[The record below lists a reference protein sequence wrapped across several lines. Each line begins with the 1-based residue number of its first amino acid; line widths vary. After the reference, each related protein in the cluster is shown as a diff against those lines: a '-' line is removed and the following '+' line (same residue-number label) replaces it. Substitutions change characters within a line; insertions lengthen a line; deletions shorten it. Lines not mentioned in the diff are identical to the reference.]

1 MQTTKTD
8 TSFTV
13 HPVTDN
19 SDVEQFRRLPFR
31 IYHNDPHWIPHLR
44 QDIEE
49 VFDPKQNTFFS
60 HGAAQR
66 WLLRDASNNVVGRVA
81 AFVNE
86 RNAHTFQQS
95 TGGMGFFEC
104 IDNQEAAFVLFDQCK
119 EWLEARGMEAMDGPI
134 NFGERNKYWGLITDN
149 FESSPYYGQNYNPK
163 YYVKFFENYGYKVYF
178 NQLIFNRSFH
188 KPLPPIYERHCRRLH
203 EQGHVS
209 IRHYEKSKSLEYARY
224 FMEIYNSAWQTHDNF
239 KEMTEE
245 QALALLKRIKPIVD
259 PDVLMFAFYEGKPAA
274 FMIALPNVN
283 ELWKK
288 VGDNKNWLGL
298 LKFLY
303 YKTVSPPKS
312 VYGVAF
318 GVKPEFQNRGLE
330 GLFFEDILN
339 RVAATPNYKYDS
351 YIVTWIGDWNPKM
364 LKLMEALGCQHIRTM
379 ATYRKLFDEQATFE
393 RAPIIT
399 PKRASRTS

>member
-1 MQTTKTD
+1 MQPTNTE
-8 TSFTV
+8 TSFSIRAV
-13 HPVTDN
+13 EGKA
-19 SDVEQFRRLPFR
+19 DVKEFRQLPYR
-31 IYHNDPHWIPHLR
+31 IYKSDPYWIPHLR

-60 HGAAQR
+60 HGEVER
-66 WLLRDASNNVVGRVA
+66 WLLRDSTGQVVGRVA
-81 AFVNE
+81 AFINK
-86 RNAHTFQQS
+86 RNAHSFQQP

-104 IDNQEAAFVLFDQCK
+104 INDQDAAFALFNKCK
-119 EWLEARGMEAMDGPI
+119 DWLEARDMKAMDGPI
-134 NFGERNKYWGLITDN
+134 NFGERNKYWGLITEN
-149 FESSPYYGQNYNPK
+149 FKLEPYYGQNYNPK
-163 YYVKFFENYGYKVYF
+163 YYVKFFEDYGFKVYF
-178 NQLIFNRSFH
+178 NQLIFDRSFH
-188 KPLPPIYERHCRRLH
+188 KPLPPIYERRCRRLH
-203 EQGHVS
+203 EQGHVA
-209 IRHYEKSKSLEYARY
+209 IRHYEKNKSLEYARY

-245 QALALLKRIKPIVD
+245 QALSLLKRVKPIVD
-259 PDVLMFAFYEGKPAA
+259 PDVLMFVFYEGKPAA

-288 VGDNKNWLGL
+288 VGDNKNIIGL

-303 YKTVSPPKS
+303 YKTFSHPKS

-339 RVAATPNYKYDS
+339 RVAATPDYKYEN

-364 LKLMEALGCQHIRTM
+364 LKLMEALGCQQVRTM
-379 ATYRKLFDEQATFE
+379 ATYRKLFDEKATFE
-393 RAPIIT
+393 RSPIIT
-399 PKRASRTS
+399 PEKASSSS